1 MGAHPY
7 LIADTLV
14 ACVAQRLVRLLCPC
28 CKQEIKVN
36 DSMLGVPSS
45 VKTLFKAVGCE
56 QCYYT
61 GYRGRK
67 AIYEVIPVDGELASV
82 IREKESDV
90 EPYLRERKIRT
101 LADSAIE
108 LLETGQTSLEE
119 VITLLH

>member
-1 MGAHPY
+1 M
-7 LIADTLV
+7 
-14 ACVAQRLVRLLCPC
+14 
-28 CKQEIKVN
+28 E
-36 DSMLGVPSS
+36 S
-45 VKTLFKAVGCE
+45 
-56 QCYYT
+56 
-61 GYRGRK
+61 
-67 AIYEVIPVDGELASV
+67 LASV